1 MQTARS
7 ILSSGNGSV
16 RRPSSRPLGNSS
28 NTRTLVRTPSSD
40 FSDLLRLFED
50 SEIKYPIVGGYAVMA
65 YTEPRFT
72 KDLDVWVDPVPDN
85 AKKVF
90 AALTRFGAHL
100 SGCTADD
107 FATAD
112 MVYKIGVPPVRIDI
126 LTSITGVEFAN
137 AWLDRQ
143 RRPFQGY
150 EVWFISRKH
159 LLVNKQ
165 AAGRP
170 RDLID
175 AEELQL
181 AKRLRPDA
189 PATPIE

>member
-1 MQTARS
+1 MST
-7 ILSSGNGSV
+7 
-16 RRPSSRPLGNSS
+16 
-28 NTRTLVRTPSSD
+28 SD

-50 SEIKYPIVGGYAVMA
+50 WEIRYLVVGGYAVMV

-72 KDLDVWVDPVPDN
+72 KDLDVWIDPIPDN

-90 AALTRFGAHL
+90 AALAEFGAPL
-100 SGCTADD
+100 SGCTAAD

-112 MVYKIGVPPVRIDI
+112 MVYQIGVPPIRIDI
-126 LTSITGVEFAN
+126 LTSITGVEFAD
-137 AWLDRQ
+137 AWLERE
-143 RRPFQGY
+143 RRPFQGRSA
-150 EVWFISRKH
+150 WFISREH

-175 AEELQL
+175 AEELRL
-181 AKRLRPDA
+181 AARMRYESPPK
-189 PATPIE
+189 TE